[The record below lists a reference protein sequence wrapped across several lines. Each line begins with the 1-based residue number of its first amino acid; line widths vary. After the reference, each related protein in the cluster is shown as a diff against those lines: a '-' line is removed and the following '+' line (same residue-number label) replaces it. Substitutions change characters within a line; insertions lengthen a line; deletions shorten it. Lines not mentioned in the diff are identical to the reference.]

1 MSLTVD
7 KAGTSYLDKQTEAHR
22 IHLTWPEDMQ
32 LTYVLIF

>member
-7 KAGTSYLDKQTEAHR
+7 KADTSYLDQQTKAHR

-32 LTYVLIF
+32 LTYVLTF